1 MSKVFAFS
9 MLVRRMAS
17 QCCTVRLISGS
28 GCPGSEVGKKHGPIK
43 VRRNRLLWRMKMAST
58 YRTVE
63 ASAPG
68 GLAAPSALQEV
79 TGTKEASLLATAKS
93 GETAALDTLYRAHAE
108 KLFRTV
114 QRITQSREDA
124 QDAVQDSLLRA
135 FLHLKSF
142 DGRSTFSTWLTRIGI
157 NSALM
162 ILRKRRN
169 SGELSA
175 HTPGV
180 DETLWEV
187 SDPSPDPERQYAERE
202 RERFLRDAI
211 AGLSPRT
218 RRALEF
224 HTFQDHSLQETAA
237 QIGISVSAAKARF
250 FHAKAALRKSKVLR
264 KINATSCFDC
274 PRASRHRSRHSG
286 RL

>member
-1 MSKVFAFS
+1 
-9 MLVRRMAS
+9 
-17 QCCTVRLISGS
+17 
-28 GCPGSEVGKKHGPIK
+28 
-43 VRRNRLLWRMKMAST
+43 MKMAST

-79 TGTKEASLLATAKS
+79 IGTKEASLLATAES

-114 QRITQSREDA
+114 HRITRNREDA
-124 QDAVQDSLLRA
+124 EDAVQDSLLRA

-162 ILRKRRN
+162 ILRKNRN
-169 SGELSA
+169 SREISA
-175 HTPGV
+175 HGPGV

-187 SDPSPDPERQYAERE
+187 PDSTPNPERRCAERE
-202 RERFLRDAI
+202 QGRILKDAI
-211 AGLSPRT
+211 SNLRPT
-218 RRALEF
+218 IRRALE
-224 HTFQDHSLQETAA
+224 LQILEHRSMEETAA
-237 QIGISVSAAKARF
+237 QIGISVSAAKARVF
-250 FHAKAALRKSKVLR
+250 RAKAVLRKSKVLR
-264 KINATSCFDC
+264 KINEPSWHGLEIKGGE
-274 PRASRHRSRHSG
+274 S
-286 RL
+286 